1 MNQRVIPLRDLEEE
15 RALFGALD
23 RNLHLLR
30 RIYKVEAMTR
40 GGAVRIS
47 GAPDAVSD
55 AARALDRAL
64 ERIRSGKVLHE
75 SDVEALFRRADA
87 HGQSNAHAHGEH
99 GHGSTQS
106 APSSNDGAGKLV
118 EPRSENQARYLES
131 IRTNTVT
138 FGIGPAGT
146 GKSYLAV
153 ASAVQFLRSGQFR
166 RIVLC
171 RPAVEAGESLGFLP
185 GDLAAKINPYLR
197 PLYDALND
205 VLPRGQLKRYME
217 EEIVEILPLAYMR
230 GRTLDGS
237 LIILDEAQNCTNTQ
251 MKMALTRLGARSK
264 MIVTGDITQIDLPG
278 NKASGLITARRILE
292 NIEGV
297 GFVHMSRGDIVRHPV
312 VSEIVHAYARED
324 ELHAQHAAQQHGE
337 QGHPSSHH
345 GPADAHGHQGGHHG
359 NERRPAGGEG
369 TEDRPRRDAQRD
381 DGNIR
386 PRGRPH

>member
-1 MNQRVIPLRDLEEE
+1 MNQRVIPLRDLDEE

-30 RIYKVEAMTR
+30 RTYKVEAMSR

-47 GAPDAVSD
+47 GAPDAVAE

-64 ERIRSGKVLHE
+64 ERIRSGRAPHE
-75 SDVEALFRRADA
+75 ADVEALFRRASEPEAA
-87 HGQSNAHAHGEH
+87 HGNVAHQPA
-99 GHGSTQS
+99 
-106 APSSNDGAGKLV
+106 DGPGPKGMV
-118 EPRSENQARYLES
+118 EPRSENQARYMEC
-131 IRTNTVT
+131 IRNSTVT

-153 ASAVQFLRSGQFR
+153 ACAVEFLRAGHFR

-230 GRTLDGS
+230 GRTLES
-237 LIILDEAQNCTNTQ
+237 SIIILDEAQNCTNTQ
-251 MKMALTRLGARSK
+251 MKMALTRLGARSR
-264 MIVTGDITQIDLPG
+264 MIVTGDVTQVDLPF
-278 NKASGLITARRILE
+278 NKASGLISGRRILE
-292 NIEGV
+292 GIAGIE
-297 GFVHMSRGDIVRHPV
+297 FVHLTRADIVRHPV
-312 VSEIVHAYARED
+312 VAQIVHAYARED
-324 ELHAQHAAQQHGE
+324 EIRAQEAAGHALNSEHGPEGHARPHEAHGPRTGHGPQHG
-337 QGHPSSHH
+337 GDRRHD
-345 GPADAHGHQGGHHG
+345 GAGHGHD
-359 NERRPAGGEG
+359 
-369 TEDRPRRDAQRD
+369 DRQRRDGGQRD
-381 DGNIR
+381 EGDIR
-386 PRGRPH
+386 PRGRSH